1 MRKLRLIE
9 DSLMGF
15 AQGYTTEVAEPE
27 LNPSSSFS
35 VQLEVTNLSLFAQ
48 DSSIFSAESPM
59 SQETL
64 PYRAT
69 RDGWSP

>member
-15 AQGYTTEVAEPE
+15 AQGYTTEAAEPE

-35 VQLEVTNLSLFAQ
+35 VQLEVINLFAQ